1 MYKFLTLTTDYILN
15 DIKPIKVDEKIE
27 NAQKLFEQYLFSHF
41 PVLDK
46 DVFCGSIAKQDLD
59 FTDFGDK
66 TIQDLKNLIQP
77 FYATNRMNWFEVLQ
91 NFATYNTDILPVLD
105 ADNKYIGYYELD
117 DFLNIFKCTPFLHEE
132 GVILVVSKDINDYS
146 FSQISQIVESNNA
159 TLFGAF
165 VSKIE
170 NDIAQIT
177 LKLSIHDINNT
188 LHSFRRYNYQILNE
202 FEKDNYLEE
211 LNERSDY
218 LQKYLNI

>member
-1 MYKFLTLTTDYILN
+1 MYKFMTLTTDYILN
-15 DIKPIKVDEKIE
+15 DIKPIKVDEKIDS
-27 NAQKLFEQYLFSHF
+27 AQAIFEQNQFSHF

-46 DVFCGSIAKQDLD
+46 DIFCGNIAKEDIE

-66 TIQDLKNLIQP
+66 TIQNIKNRIAP
-77 FYATNRMNWFEVLQ
+77 FYVSNRMNWFEILQ
-91 NFATYNTDILPVLD
+91 NFATHNTNVLPILD
-105 ADNKYIGYYELD
+105 AEKKYIGYYELD

-132 GVILVVSKDINDYS
+132 GVILVVSKNVNEYS

-177 LKLSIHDINNT
+177 LKLSLHDINNT

-202 FEKDNYLEE
+202 FEKDKYLEE
-211 LNERSDY
+211 LNNRSDY